1 MKKHG
6 LSAFI
11 LLAFPLQLIFA
22 QCDLTQFRWDC
33 NIVVQAKPKLQA
45 NSLVYCGDSYGYLTK
60 QQYDILTRYQRANVI
75 MSLNLNGEYID
86 SPCIGAER

>member
-6 LSAFI
+6 LFLLI
-11 LLAFPLQLIFA
+11 LVLFPLQMTFA

-33 NIVVQAKPKLQA
+33 DIAVQTKPKPHA
-45 NSLVYCGDSYGYLTK
+45 NSLIYCGDSYGYLTK
-60 QQYDILTRYQRANVI
+60 QQYDILTRNQRANII
-75 MSLNLNGEYID
+75 MSLNINGEYID